1 MKGLEIILI
10 VLLFVPLVVGFT
22 VYTLNNKKYSCKSGT
37 CTKDSGGDFAS
48 KSDCQ
53 TYCKANFDPNCQGK
67 DENECKN

>member
-1 MKGLEIILI
+1 MKGLQIILI
-10 VLLFVPLVVGFT
+10 VLLFVPLVVVSAGFT
-22 VYTLNNKKYSCKSGT
+22 VYALNNKRYSCKSGT

-53 TYCKANFDPNCQGK
+53 TNCQGK